1 MPEPALR
8 LEQLVSGY
16 VRGLPIVRGISL
28 ALAPGEILA
37 VLGPNGAGKSTLVKA
52 IAGIAPIFGGQILH
66 DGRAIHG
73 AAIHTIARGGI
84 GYVPQVNNV
93 FAEMTVRENLELGL
107 TMRAGRPGP
116 LLADMFDLFPDLARL
131 GRQRAGTLSGGQ
143 RQMASIARAL
153 LGRPSLLM
161 LDEPSA
167 GLAPIYV
174 TNLFAALRSLKQRT
188 SILLVEQNVRAALAC
203 ADRAVVLAEG
213 QIRLDRPASAL
224 LSTPALSEIF
234 LGAAS

>member
-8 LEQLVSGY
+8 VEHLESGY

-28 ALAPGEILA
+28 TLAHGEILA

-52 IAGIAPIFGGQILH
+52 IAGIAPVFAGQILH
-66 DGRAIHG
+66 QGRAIHG
-73 AAIHTIARGGI
+73 APIHTIARGGV

-107 TMRAGRPGP
+107 ATRAGRAGP
-116 LLADMFDLFPDLARL
+116 SLADMLDLFPDLARL
-131 GRQRAGTLSGGQ
+131 ARQRAGTLSGGQ

-167 GLAPIYV
+167 GLAPTYV
-174 TNLFAALRSLKQRT
+174 TNLFATLRRLKDRT
-188 SILLVEQNVRAALAC
+188 SILLVEQNVRAALDC
-203 ADRAVVLAEG
+203 ADRAVVLADG
-213 QIRLDRPASAL
+213 QIRLERPASAL
-224 LSTPALSEIF
+224 ISTSALSDIF